1 MRKEQA
7 VNSEGI
13 AQYTR
18 WFELMK
24 MDFSL
29 HYSSGGWLCI
39 AHFRQGGADEYV
51 TDVLPSVS
59 EAMQSIYTLIMKDV
73 RSL

>member
-1 MRKEQA
+1 
-7 VNSEGI
+7 
-13 AQYTR
+13 
-18 WFELMK
+18 MK